1 MFFYLK
7 PNKNTDYFVINY
19 NYGLDTSSVTSG
31 KKCLSRFIYK
41 HKKVRYDFL
50 SRILIN
56 LYYELQGILKVNNL
70 DIEFALDK
78 KKIIS
83 ASG

>member
-1 MFFYLK
+1 MFK
-7 PNKNTDYFVINY
+7 
-19 NYGLDTSSVTSG
+19 
-31 KKCLSRFIYK
+31 SRFIYK